1 MLEYEKSDLQQ
12 EDGETDMVIEDSE
25 NVYTWAQKWSSLQ
38 RTTRILIGD
47 EQNESEN
54 L

>member
-12 EDGETDMVIEDSE
+12 EDDETDMVIEDSE

-38 RTTRILIGD
+38 VVARAMP
-47 EQNESEN
+47 
-54 L
+54 